1 MEPRMDTNQYKYEKT
16 QDSDS
21 AESLVS
27 IRVNSWFYS
36 SNPIAYIAAARR
48 RTVERIGLPQVRNY
62 RLNLLAQEERS
73 FQEQLNQKAHAY
85 PDMVPLLVIRVEGGG
100 HE

>member
-1 MEPRMDTNQYKYEKT
+1 MDTNQYKYEKT

-48 RTVERIGLPQVRNY
+48 RTVERIDLPQVCNY
-62 RLNLLAQEERS
+62 RLNLLAQEGEAFRTAQS
-73 FQEQLNQKAHAY
+73 EGPYLSDICRY
-85 PDMVPLLVIRVEGGG
+85 LIRVEGGG